1 MAFAVFPGVVPL
13 SSLYLNLGRQL
24 AQLLGTNLQDASA
37 ESLRDLARV
46 YDPSAND
53 ARINAE
59 VFLLH
64 KYLLVQ
70 ACVGVF
76 PGSEVERVIAG
87 FFAAL
92 NERADGLEFG
102 SERQG
107 AMERMW
113 QLRAGQF
120 DEPFTQDRALFLDES
135 SGPLHWKHTIDRF
148 CQNVCHLDRPPD
160 IWSGSGGPSH
170 QASRSVT
177 HILDKMLAAVGEM
190 NRLHFAESA

>member
-1 MAFAVFPGVVPL
+1 MGAPPL
-13 SSLYLNLGRQL
+13 PSLYLNLGRQL
-24 AQLLGTNLQDASA
+24 AQLLGSNLQEPPA
-37 ESLRDLARV
+37 EAFRDLARA
-46 YDPSAND
+46 YDPSATD

-70 ACVGVF
+70 ACVGAF
-76 PGSEVERVIAG
+76 PDSEAEQVIAG

-102 SERQG
+102 SDRQV
-107 AMERMW
+107 AMEQMW
-113 QLRAGQF
+113 RQRAGQF
-120 DEPFTQDRALFLDES
+120 DQPFAKDREQFLDEAS
-135 SGPLHWKHTIDRF
+135 SALHWKHTIDQF
-148 CQNVCHLDRPPD
+148 CQHIRQLERPPD

-177 HILDKMLAAVGEM
+177 EILDKMLAAVSE
-190 NRLHFAESA
+190 LSKQHFF